1 VRARVRARVRAERV
15 HGREVS
21 GRAAEMARASG
32 RARGAR
38 WMTAWLVAACAGA
51 LAAGRAEALDA
62 TSASV
67 AECQRQL
74 GAMRRD
80 VGAANSEAAKWRSE
94 FTRERARADFEAA
107 EKKKA
112 LAEVAKLEEALDE
125 ARRGVGATEVVR
137 MAKDAANEGV
147 KRAKTL
153 VRDAKP
159 LIEDGMR
166 KAAPALKNAGERA
179 KRGYA
184 RQIRNVQSNLAPVRR
199 KMKAKMKQI
208 DLLKPYATDRHI
220 NNLFQATYTLI
231 LALCVHRALGVL
243 YRFAFGRRSRSVPRH
258 VRSKSV
264 ELRPLSPDR

>member
-1 VRARVRARVRAERV
+1 MNLHVRPSGLIQTNAYLLTNPERGEAVLIDAPGEVWAKVQPILEAEKCELKELWIT
-15 HGREVS
+15 HGH
-21 GRAAEMARASG
+21 
-32 RARGAR
+32 
-38 WMTAWLVAACAGA
+38 WDHT
-51 LAAGRAEALDA
+51 
-62 TSASV
+62 
-67 AECQRQL
+67 Q
-74 GAMRRD
+74 
-80 VGAANSEAAKWRSE
+80 GAA
-94 FTRERARADFEAA
+94 
-107 EKKKA
+107 
-112 LAEVAKLEEALDE
+112 
-125 ARRGVGATEVVR
+125 EVVR

>member
-1 VRARVRARVRAERV
+1 
-15 HGREVS
+15 
-21 GRAAEMARASG
+21 M
-32 RARGAR
+32 
-38 WMTAWLVAACAGA
+38 VAACACACACA
-51 LAAGRAEALDA
+51 LAAGRTEANEG
-62 TSASV
+62 V
-67 AECQRQL
+67 AECQRHL
-74 GAMRRD
+74 SAMRRD
-80 VGAANSEAAKWRSE
+80 VGAAKSEAAKFRGE
-94 FTRERARADFEAA
+94 AMRERARANFEAA

-112 LAEVAKLEEALDE
+112 RAEVAKLEEALEE
-125 ARRGVGATEVVR
+125 ARRGAGAAEVVR

-220 NNLFQATYTLI
+220 NTLFQATYTLI
-231 LALCVHRALGVL
+231 LALCVHRTLGVL

>member
-1 VRARVRARVRAERV
+1 
-15 HGREVS
+15 
-21 GRAAEMARASG
+21 M
-32 RARGAR
+32 
-38 WMTAWLVAACAGA
+38 VAACACACACA
-51 LAAGRAEALDA
+51 LAAGRAEANEG
-62 TSASV
+62 V
-67 AECQRQL
+67 AECQRHL
-74 GAMRRD
+74 SAMRRD
-80 VGAANSEAAKWRSE
+80 VGAAKSEAAKFRGE
-94 FTRERARADFEAA
+94 AMRERARANFEAA

-112 LAEVAKLEEALDE
+112 RAEVAKLEEALEE
-125 ARRGVGATEVVR
+125 ARRGAGAVEVVR

-220 NNLFQATYTLI
+220 NTLFQATYTLI
-231 LALCVHRALGVL
+231 LALCVHRTLGVL

>member
-1 VRARVRARVRAERV
+1 
-15 HGREVS
+15 
-21 GRAAEMARASG
+21 M
-32 RARGAR
+32 
-38 WMTAWLVAACAGA
+38 
-51 LAAGRAEALDA
+51 
-62 TSASV
+62 
-67 AECQRQL
+67 
-74 GAMRRD
+74 
-80 VGAANSEAAKWRSE
+80 
-94 FTRERARADFEAA
+94 RERARANFEAA

-112 LAEVAKLEEALDE
+112 RAEVAKLEEALEE
-125 ARRGVGATEVVR
+125 ARRGAGAAEVVR

-220 NNLFQATYTLI
+220 NAHLG
-231 LALCVHRALGVL
+231 ALRASHAG
-243 YRFAFGRRSRSVPRH
+243 SVVSIR
-258 VRSKSV
+258 VRSALAK
-264 ELRPLSPDR
+264 RAAPRAKQIRRT